1 MSGVPLNKP
10 RTRASTATNDV
21 SAGARSYL
29 GGASDFTALI
39 TVVREIPNLAAIR
52 ACGTP
57 SPASLLIS
65 AQSSNVI
72 TLPMLGCPLFTG
84 KTVQFSS
91 GVDSSVV
98 VTHFGSDPI
107 TDEVTAILTALAEGR
122 LVVREA
128 AHRRGHRLSHG

>member
-1 MSGVPLNKP
+1 MSGVARNKL
-10 RTRASTATNDV
+10 RTRASTVTNEV

-72 TLPMLGCPLFTG
+72 TLPMF
-84 KTVQFSS
+84 
-91 GVDSSVV
+91 GVSTFHRQNCSVFERRR
-98 VTHFGSDPI
+98 HDALSAGSARADAWI
-107 TDEVTAILTALAEGR
+107 CNTEC
-122 LVVREA
+122 
-128 AHRRGHRLSHG
+128 